1 MCVVPMIQNLESTL
15 RSGAVPQVPQ
25 FTPPAAAAQPPVRK
39 TSDSGLNKASK
50 SVNSTVEAKAKAREA
65 GNTSRNTAKPVASQD
80 EKKAV
85 AGDPMGDARIKVQEE
100 ITREFAAIMA
110 TGTLRAS
117 EAAAL
122 ATRRVM
128 EKHGRLTSPMN

>member
-1 MCVVPMIQNLESTL
+1 MIQNLESTL
-15 RSGAVPQVPQ
+15 RSGAVPQAPQ
-25 FTPPAAAAQPPVRK
+25 FTNPLATAAQPPVPK
-39 TSDSGLNKASK
+39 TSASGLNKSSK
-50 SVNSTVEAKAKAREA
+50 PVNPPDEAKAKAREN
-65 GNTSRNTAKPVASQD
+65 GNTSQNTAKPVAGQD

-85 AGDPMGDARIKVQEE
+85 ADDPMGDARSKVQEE

-128 EKHGRLTSPMN
+128 EKHGRLTPMN